1 MNRALLVDVG
11 GTNMRYALANY
22 SDDYL
27 SDINKIP
34 FDHEKFEN
42 FIEEIIDTNEVD
54 TLIISI
60 AGPKINNTITMTN
73 RAYTFDADNIKKK
86 FNLKE
91 CVLLNDWEAIAHSYD
106 FISND
111 ISYIKSGSKFNDVKL
126 FLGPGTG
133 LGAAISVGNK
143 IVLPTEIGNTNNSNS
158 FLQRN
163 YNLKNNEDLI
173 LEDLVSGSAI
183 SKIYQSKT
191 NLKLTSEEIY
201 KKYIDKDDNAIEV
214 IEGFIKALGETLS
227 DLALTFIPGD
237 GILLAGSLIRSI
249 YSSINK
255 DEFNEVFIGKK
266 NDVHKE
272 MLDMISIG
280 VITKEKTPLYGNF
293 SLFKKLN

>member
-1 MNRALLVDVG
+1 
-11 GTNMRYALANY
+11 MRYALANY
-22 SDDYL
+22 SDDDL

-143 IVLPTEIGNTNNSNS
+143 IVLPTEIGNTNNVNS
-158 FLQRN
+158 F
-163 YNLKNNEDLI
+163 
-173 LEDLVSGSAI
+173 
-183 SKIYQSKT
+183 
-191 NLKLTSEEIY
+191 Y
-201 KKYIDKDDNAIEV
+201 KKLVFDFVTNYFLLHGDV
-214 IEGFIKALGETLS
+214 RET
-227 DLALTFIPGD
+227 
-237 GILLAGSLIRSI
+237 R
-249 YSSINK
+249 
-255 DEFNEVFIGKK
+255 
-266 NDVHKE
+266 
-272 MLDMISIG
+272 
-280 VITKEKTPLYGNF
+280 
-293 SLFKKLN
+293 

>member
-1 MNRALLVDVG
+1 MNRALLIDVG
-11 GTNMRYALANY
+11 GTNMRYALVKY
-22 SDDYL
+22 SDDDL
-27 SDINKIP
+27 LDINKIP

-133 LGAAISVGNK
+133 LGWLMES
-143 IVLPTEIGNTNNSNS
+143 P
-158 FLQRN
+158 
-163 YNLKNNEDLI
+163 
-173 LEDLVSGSAI
+173 
-183 SKIYQSKT
+183 
-191 NLKLTSEEIY
+191 LT
-201 KKYIDKDDNAIEV
+201 
-214 IEGFIKALGETLS
+214 
-227 DLALTFIPGD
+227 
-237 GILLAGSLIRSI
+237 
-249 YSSINK
+249 
-255 DEFNEVFIGKK
+255 
-266 NDVHKE
+266 
-272 MLDMISIG
+272 
-280 VITKEKTPLYGNF
+280 
-293 SLFKKLN
+293 